1 METTTSFEN
10 SDNGIMPSNNMTL
23 AIIATVVGLCSPC
36 CIGLILGIV
45 AIVMATQV
53 KTKYESGDMAGANSS
68 AKNAKILAYIA
79 IGLFILNLIY
89 FLGFGGMAA
98 YEQILEQYN
107 IAQ

>member
-1 METTTSFEN
+1 METATSFEN
-10 SDNGIMPSNNMTL
+10 SNNGIMPNNNMTL
-23 AIIATVVGLCSPC
+23 AIVATVLGLCSPC

-53 KTKYESGDMAGANSS
+53 KTKYESGDMAGADSS
-68 AKNAKILAYIA
+68 AKNAKILSYIA
-79 IGLFILNLIY
+79 IGLMILNLIY

>member
-1 METTTSFEN
+1 METTSTFEN
-10 SDNGIMPSNNMTL
+10 PTNGFMPNNNMTL
-23 AIIATVVGLCSPC
+23 AIVATVVGLCSPC

-53 KTKYESGDMAGANSS
+53 KTKFESGDMAGADSS
-68 AKNAKILAYIA
+68 AKNAKILSYIA